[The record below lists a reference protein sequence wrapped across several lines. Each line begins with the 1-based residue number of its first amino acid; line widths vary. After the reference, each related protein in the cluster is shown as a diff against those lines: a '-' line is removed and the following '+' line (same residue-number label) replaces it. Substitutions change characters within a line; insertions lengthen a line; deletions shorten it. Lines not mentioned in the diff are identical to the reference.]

1 MTHSE
6 NGTRN
11 GSEIRGHH
19 PRRRRV
25 LVGVKRAGSIIHAE
39 GARVGVPSSAPMARV
54 AALPFAGDPFELA
67 AYVLKILRADAHAE
81 HFLNHWEE
89 IRQRTNRA

>member
-1 MTHSE
+1 VTHSE
-6 NGTRN
+6 NGKR
-11 GSEIRGHH
+11 ERGQ
-19 PRRRRV
+19 R
-25 LVGVKRAGSIIHAE
+25 SIIHAE
-39 GARVGVPSSAPMARV
+39 GVLLLGVKRASSIIHAEGVRGWCSVIRAGG
-54 AALPFAGDPFELA
+54 AQGLPIVGDPFELA